1 MSKGADQLRDIIKQI
16 YGEQV
21 KIKDEYQIGRK
32 LRLDYFLPAY
42 KIGFEFHGIQHEKYT
57 HHFHGSALDF
67 RASKRRD
74 RLKQELALQQGI
86 SLVVIW
92 HSDPLTVEFVSQK
105 IKEVLSDD

>member
-1 MSKGADQLRDIIKQI
+1 MSKGAEELRQIIKDI

-21 KIKDEYQIGRK
+21 KIKDEYQMGRK
-32 LRLDYFLPAY
+32 LRLDFFLPAY

-74 RLKQELALQQGI
+74 RLKHELAIEQGI

-92 HSDPLTVEFVSQK
+92 HSDPLTVEFVSKK
-105 IKEVLSDD
+105 IKEVLSS